1 MKKIALRLTALV
13 LAVISI
19 TMLLS
24 SCSITVIEDMD
35 GDGIKDNE
43 FKISYAESERGYVV
57 MGYTG
62 TCPAELIIPDT
73 YKERPIVRINGGA
86 FSACTTV
93 EKLTVGNNVTQI
105 GAEAFMG
112 CSALKSLTFG
122 KNLERIDSGAFKDCF
137 ELSAVSI
144 PQRVNYIGENAFL
157 NCVSLKSAYFEKQY
171 YWSTDSKNS
180 HGGFVSMNDLEYIAE
195 CLREKN
201 ADCVW
206 TRS

>member
-86 FSACTTV
+86 FSACPTV
-93 EKLTVGNNVTQI
+93 EKLTIGNNVTRI
-105 GAEAFMG
+105 GTEAFMG

-122 KNLERIDSGAFKDCF
+122 KNLERIDSGAFKDCY
-137 ELSAVSI
+137 ELSQLTLPEKVD
-144 PQRVNYIGENAFL
+144 YIGANAFL
-157 NCVSLKSAYFEKQY
+157 DCVSLKLVYFGNMYDWKADG
-171 YWSTDSKNS
+171 DSRHVS
-180 HGGFVSMNDLEYIAE
+180 FVKMDSPEENAKDLVENFVE
-195 CLREKN
+195 LE
-201 ADCVW
+201 W
-206 TRS
+206 TR